1 MAARIEAAET
11 RIFRA
16 IVEENGFHRA
26 AERLHLSQS
35 AVSQSLKQ
43 LETKVGLPLI
53 RRGQPPQL
61 TEAGRRFLQYAYD
74 VGRQEQSIL
83 EDLDRL
89 RRGGGDVLSVAI
101 NSVIN
106 RYQSPLLIAAFC
118 RANQQANLKVEE
130 LPSREII
137 YAVLSGRVELGL
149 GPFQTHMNAYDTIPL
164 FDEVRVLV
172 ASPLH
177 PQAEQLQSDPEQVL
191 KDSPLIASFLDEPS
205 LRPSMDK
212 MRYGFASVWEV
223 SSLGLR
229 LQLIAQGFGVSY
241 ISESLLQREVLCED
255 FIRLDQLPFGRIP
268 RKVGLYYKKGHEL
281 SRAAIDFIGI
291 CKDELFALQ

>member
-212 MRYGFASVWEV
+212 MRYGFATVWEV

-291 CKDELFALQ
+291 CKDELFANN

>member
-1 MAARIEAAET
+1 MRIENAEA
-11 RIFRA
+11 RIFRTV
-16 IVEENGFHRA
+16 VEENGFRRA

-43 LETKVGLPLI
+43 LEDKLGLVLI
-53 RRGQPPQL
+53 RRTQPPQL

-74 VGRQEQSIL
+74 MGRQEKSVL
-83 EDLDRL
+83 EDIDRL

-106 RYQSPLLIAAFC
+106 RYQAPQLIGAFC
-118 RANQQANLKVEE
+118 RGNQQTKLKVEE

-137 YAVLSGRVELGL
+137 YAVLSGRCELGL

-164 FDEVRVLV
+164 FDENRLLV
-172 ASPLH
+172 ASPQH
-177 PQAEQLQSDPEQVL
+177 PDAAQLQSDPEQAL
-191 KDSPLIASFLDEPS
+191 RDTPLIASYLDEPS

-229 LQLIAQGFGVSY
+229 LQLIAEGFGVSY
-241 ISESLLQREVLCED
+241 ISEHLLQREPLCRS
-255 FIRLDQLPFGRIP
+255 FIRLDQLAFGRIP
-268 RKVGLYYKKGHEL
+268 RKVGLYYKKGREL

-291 CKDELFALQ
+291 CKDELFANN

>member
-1 MAARIEAAET
+1 MRIETAEA

-16 IVEENGFHRA
+16 IVEENGFRRA
-26 AERLHLSQS
+26 AQRLHLSQS

-43 LETKVGLPLI
+43 LESKLGLQLL
-53 RRGQPPQL
+53 RRSQPPQL
-61 TEAGRRFLQYAYD
+61 TEAGRRFLQFAYD
-74 VGRQEQSIL
+74 ANRQEQSVL
-83 EDLDRL
+83 EDMDRL

-106 RYQSPLLIAAFC
+106 RYRAPQLIATFC
-118 RANQQANLKVEE
+118 RANQQAKLKVEE

-137 YAVLSGRVELGL
+137 YAVLSGRCELGL

-164 FDEVRVLV
+164 FDESRVLV
-172 ASPLH
+172 ASQFH
-177 PQAEQLQSDPEQVL
+177 PDAQQLQSDPEQAL
-191 KDSPLIASFLDEPS
+191 RDTPLIASYLDEPS

-212 MRYGFASVWEV
+212 MRYGFGSVWEV

-241 ISESLLQREVLCED
+241 ISEHLLQREPLCEN

-268 RKVGLYYKKGHEL
+268 RKVGLYYKKGHDL
-281 SRAAIDFIGI
+281 SRAAIDFVGI
-291 CKDELFALQ
+291 CKDEIFTQF